1 MKPFE
6 AADKYYVKATTIVLE
21 ESTDKK
27 SLASTPMS
35 YSLLEELTHKVEKP
49 TGFAKPGS
57 LLGRGS
63 E

>member
-6 AADKYYVKATTIVLE
+6 AADKYVKTTTIVLE
-21 ESTDKK
+21 ESTDRK

-49 TGFAKPGS
+49 TGHTKPGN

>member
-6 AADKYYVKATTIVLE
+6 AADKYYVKSTTIVLE

-35 YSLLEELTHKVEKP
+35 YSLLEELAHKVEKP
-49 TGFAKPGS
+49 TGLAKPGS
-57 LLGRGS
+57 LLDRGS